1 MRLSDLHTGERGIV
15 VKHHSDKA
23 FRKRL
28 LEMGFIPGEEI
39 SVVKN
44 APLLDPVE
52 YRILGYD
59 LTLRREEAKSIEVI
73 PVGADESGT
82 RREVQA
88 STLFK
93 ESEDMAPAG
102 GCTAKRKNAKTIRVT
117 FVGNP
122 NCGKTSLFNAA
133 SGANEHVGNYSGV
146 TVDVKTAYC
155 HSGDYTFELI
165 DLPGTYSLSSYSPE
179 EKFVLD
185 YLLDDTS
192 RPDVVLNVVDSSNLE
207 RHLYMTTQLIESSMP
222 MVVALN
228 MYDELEA
235 SSSALDVVALSKL
248 LGVPMVP
255 TVGRTG
261 RGLKSLLREIIT
273 VYENRSHVRR
283 MKDVHYHETIEK
295 TVKFV
300 REEVAGAEEVTDS
313 SSRGWGLRPR
323 FVAIKLLE
331 EDPATIQYLRSKDQK
346 KAEFLIARARYA
358 LREYEKKP
366 GADFQQDVTNGRYG
380 FVHGALLETYSADY
394 TKITEKNRKI
404 DHILTHRIWGLP
416 IFVVVMYLVFQ
427 LTFTLGQYP
436 MDWIGMGVT
445 WLGGWIGSLM
455 SDGPLKDL
463 IVDGVIAGVGGVLVF
478 LPNIV
483 ILYLCIAL
491 MEDTGYLARAAF
503 IMDKLMHM
511 IGLHGKSFIPLL
523 MGFGCNVPAIMS
535 TRTIENRN
543 ARIITMLI
551 TPFMSCSARLP
562 IYLLL
567 AGAFFPKSAGIV
579 LFGLYFGG
587 ILIAVMSALL
597 FRRFLFSGKDT
608 PFVMELPPYR
618 IPTGISVLLHM
629 WQRAKQY
636 LQKMGTTILLASITI
651 WALGYFPR
659 LGGMDDAKTQQAYD
673 RFMQA
678 QSEEEKDYFI
688 SLPEDQQLTLLQQ
701 EYSYIGRLGYAVQP
715 IFAPMN
721 YDWRM
726 SVALLTGIAAKEVV
740 VSTMGVL
747 YVGDRENEV
756 ALSEKLHSATYPNG
770 TRVFNAAIALS
781 FMVFVLIYFPC
792 IATFVVIGKE
802 AGSWKWATFLA
813 VYSTISAWVMA
824 WLTYLAANVF
834 V

>member
-1 MRLSDLHTGERGIV
+1 MRLSELHTGERGIV
-15 VKHHSDKA
+15 VRHHAEKA

-39 SVVKN
+39 LVVKN
-44 APLLDPVE
+44 APLMDPVE

-59 LTLRREEAKSIEVI
+59 LTLRREEAGSIEVI
-73 PVGADESGT
+73 PVGQWKGSEHRSNAAQILYT
-82 RREVQA
+82 
-88 STLFK
+88 
-93 ESEDMAPAG
+93 ESEGVAISATCPEKPRDE
-102 GCTAKRKNAKTIRVT
+102 KRIRVA

-146 TVDVKTAYC
+146 TVDVKTATC
-155 HSGDYTFELI
+155 RQDGYTFEVI

-185 YLLDDTS
+185 YILADDT
-192 RPDVVLNVVDSSNLE
+192 RPDVILNVVDSSNLE
-207 RHLYMTTQLIESSMP
+207 RHLYMTTQLIESNMP
-222 MVVALN
+222 LVVALN
-228 MYDELEA
+228 MYDELEQ
-235 SSSALDVVALSKL
+235 SGSELDISALSDL

-261 RGLKSLLREIIT
+261 KGLRELLAQVIS
-273 VYENRSHVRR
+273 VYENSSAVRR
-283 MKDVHYHETIEK
+283 MIDVHYTEAIEETIRY
-295 TVKFV
+295 V
-300 REEVAGAEEVTDS
+300 RDEVAKSEEVTSTD
-313 SSRGWGLRPR
+313 RGWRLKPR

-331 EDPATIQYLRSKDQK
+331 EDSATMQYIRDKDPK
-346 KAEFLIARARYA
+346 RAEYLITRARYA
-358 LREYEKKP
+358 LKEYEKKP
-366 GADFQQDVTNGRYG
+366 EAELQQDVTNGRYG
-380 FVHGALLETYSADY
+380 FVHGALQETYRADY
-394 TKITEKNRKI
+394 SKITEKNRKI

-416 IFVVVMYLVFQ
+416 IFVLIMYLVFQ
-427 LTFTLGQYP
+427 LTFSLGQYP
-436 MDWIGMGVT
+436 MDWIEMGVA
-445 WLGGWIGSLM
+445 WLGEMVGNLM
-455 SDGPLKDL
+455 SDGPLKAL

-491 MEDTGYLARAAF
+491 MEDTGYLSRAAF
-503 IMDKLMHM
+503 IMDRLMHM

-543 ARIITMLI
+543 ARLITMLI

-567 AGAFFPKSAGIV
+567 AGAFFPESAGIV
-579 LFGLYFGG
+579 LFGMYFGG
-587 ILIAVMSALL
+587 ILLAIASALL

-629 WQRAKQY
+629 WERAKQY
-636 LQKMGTTILLASITI
+636 LQKMGTTILVASIAI

-659 LGGMDDAKTQQAYD
+659 LGGMEDPKQRQAYEH
-673 RFMQA
+673 FMQT
-678 QSEEEKDYFI
+678 QSEAEKAYFNALTEE
-688 SLPEDQQLTLLQQ
+688 EQQTLIQQ
-701 EYSYIGRLGYAVQP
+701 EYSYIGRLGHAIQP
-715 IFAPMN
+715 VFEPMDF
-721 YDWRM
+721 DWRM
-726 SVALLTGIAAKEVV
+726 SVGLLTGVAAKEVV

-747 YVGDRENEV
+747 YVGDSEDEA
-756 ALSEKLHSATYPNG
+756 ALSDKLKTATYPSG
-770 TRVFNAAIALS
+770 EPVFTPAIALA

-792 IATFVVIGKE
+792 VATFVAIGKE
-802 AGSWKWATFLA
+802 SGSWRWATFVA
-813 VYSTISAWVMA
+813 IYSTILAWILA
-824 WLTYLAANVF
+824 WLTYLVAGIF